1 MTMSN
6 SVTIHVPPP
15 LRERCGGVTELFLS
29 APSVRVALAW
39 IEQTHPA
46 LYRGICDDTG
56 AVRRHV
62 NIFVNTSS
70 IRDEQGL
77 DTAVGPG
84 DIITIMP
91 AVSGG

>member
-1 MTMSN
+1 MTKSD

-15 LRERCGGVTELFLS
+15 LRERCGGVSELFVL
-29 APSVRVALAW
+29 ADSVRATLEW
-39 IEQTHPA
+39 IERTHPE

-56 AVRRHV
+56 AVRRHI

-84 DIITIMP
+84 DIVTIMP